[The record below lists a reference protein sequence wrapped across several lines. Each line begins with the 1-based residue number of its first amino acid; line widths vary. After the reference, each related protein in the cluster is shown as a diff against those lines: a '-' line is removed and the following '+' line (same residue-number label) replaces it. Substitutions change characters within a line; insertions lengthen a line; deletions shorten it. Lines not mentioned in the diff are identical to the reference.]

1 MFKHVLIPTDGSPVA
16 AKAVKAG
23 LKLAAELG
31 AKVTAYCAV
40 APVQQPASSEGYL
53 LDASLLKE
61 FQKQAVVAAE
71 RQLEAVARLAKAAG
85 VSCTGV
91 AAVAYTP
98 YEGIIETAKKRKCD
112 AIFMASHG
120 RRGLAGLVLG
130 SVTQKVL
137 THSLVAVVFYR

>member
-31 AKVTAYCAV
+31 AKVTGYCAV

-61 FQKQAVVAAE
+61 FQKQAVDAAE
-71 RQLEAVARLAKAAG
+71 RQLEAIARLAKAAG
-85 VSCTGV
+85 VSYTGV
-91 AAVAYTP
+91 AAVAHTP

-137 THSLVAVVFYR
+137 THSKVPVLVYR